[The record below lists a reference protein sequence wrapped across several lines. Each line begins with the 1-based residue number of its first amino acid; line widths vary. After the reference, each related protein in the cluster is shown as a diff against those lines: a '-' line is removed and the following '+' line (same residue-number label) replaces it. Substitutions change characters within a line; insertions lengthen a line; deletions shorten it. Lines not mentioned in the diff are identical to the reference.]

1 MSAKP
6 FILLIA
12 VGLVGACSSQ
22 SRPPQPL
29 ESTQPAHAPAGNRVG
44 GPFENPELL
53 YAGMPDQVAS
63 IDTSPGWDQ
72 DGQRIRISG
81 IIYAPDGKT
90 PAPDILL
97 YYYHTD
103 VTGHY
108 AQRNDL
114 PHGSTRHGY
123 IRGWVKSDQAGRY
136 TICTVRPA
144 PYPGG
149 SDPAHIHLTI
159 KEPDINEYYID
170 DILFDDDP
178 ILTAEKRSA
187 LELRGGNG
195 VVTLRPD
202 GMVMAGTRDIVLGRN
217 VPGYPGR

>member
-1 MSAKP
+1 MSSP
-6 FILLIA
+6 IILLSAISLMIA
-12 VGLVGACSSQ
+12 CT
-22 SRPPQPL
+22 RPSPIR
-29 ESTQPAHAPAGNRVG
+29 QPANDATLSPASTGVRVG
-44 GPFENPELL
+44 GPFENAELIYEGL
-53 YAGMPDQVAS
+53 PDNVNS
-63 IDTSPGWDQ
+63 IDTSAGWDQ

-81 IIYAPDGKT
+81 TIYAADGKT

-108 AQRNDL
+108 VQRKDL
-114 PHGSTRHGY
+114 PQGTTLHGY
-123 IRGWVKSDQAGRY
+123 LRGWVKSDAAGRY

-159 KEPDINEYYID
+159 KEPAINEYYID

-178 ILTAEKRSA
+178 ILTQDKRRV
-187 LELRGGNG
+187 LEHRGGNG
-195 VVTLRPD
+195 VVTLQPD
-202 GMVMAGTRDIVLGRN
+202 GRLMAGTRDIILGKN
-217 VPGYPGR
+217 IPGYPVH

>member
-1 MSAKP
+1 MSSP
-6 FILLIA
+6 IILLSAVSLMIA
-12 VGLVGACSSQ
+12 CTRPSPIRQVQDDQ
-22 SRPPQPL
+22 SG
-29 ESTQPAHAPAGNRVG
+29 SAATNTVRVG
-44 GPFENPELL
+44 GPFENAELIYEGL
-53 YAGMPDQVAS
+53 PDNVNS
-63 IDTSPGWDQ
+63 IDTSAGWNQ

-81 IIYAPDGKT
+81 TIYAADGKA
-90 PAPDILL
+90 PAPDIIL

-108 AQRNDL
+108 VQRKDL
-114 PHGSTRHGY
+114 PHGATLHGY
-123 IRGWVKSDQAGRY
+123 LRGWVKSDAAGRY
-136 TICTVRPA
+136 TIYTVRPA

-159 KEPDINEYYID
+159 KEPAINEYYID

-178 ILTAEKRSA
+178 ILTPDKRRT

-202 GMVMAGTRDIVLGRN
+202 GPMMAGTRDIVLGRN
-217 VPGYPGR
+217 IPGYPGR